1 MHLLLETV
9 KCLPF
14 IVTNSAVTETKLSEG
29 EKKEKGRERT
39 RERERERETF

>member
-9 KCLPF
+9 KCLPL

-29 EKKEKGRERT
+29 EKKEKGQERT
-39 RERERERETF
+39 RERETS